1 MYSSIISNSFCFLT
15 PAFAHGAYQALADNI
30 PELRAPSIRGQ
41 LRWWWRNLGYQS
53 EDELFGSASGSHGS
67 ASKVQ
72 IRLISPEQIHLC
84 TSEVLPHKDNPRHRG
99 AKQAI
104 QENKDL
110 YTVQLRPVRG
120 AFSIHQKEQLEN
132 TMRAWLLMGSVG
144 QRANRS
150 AGSVWPE
157 HNAPLSASDYLATCR
172 SLLHRSPIKIALLD
186 TPSMGA
192 REARDLSG
200 RFLGGFNVDVPGN
213 VFGSASPRKSSS
225 LKLRAVL
232 LGDGLQ
238 VAALWCPKD
247 IGDSPENLHR
257 ALEKMTTIPAKKTL
271 ASLII
276 DILPDLC
283 P

>member
-1 MYSSIISNSFCFLT
+1 MSSLIISHSFRLLT
-15 PAFAHGAYQALADNI
+15 PAFAHGAYQALTDNI

-53 EDELFGSASGSHGS
+53 GDKLFGSASGSHGS
-67 ASKVQ
+67 ASRVQ
-72 IRLISPEQIHLC
+72 IRLILPEQVHLC
-84 TSEVLPHKDNPRHRG
+84 KSEILPHKDNPRHRG
-99 AKQAI
+99 TKQAI

-120 AFSIHQKEQLEN
+120 ALSMDEKEQLEN
-132 TMRAWLLMGSVG
+132 TMRAWLLMGAVG

-157 HNAPLSASDYLATCR
+157 NNAPSSASDYLKTCR
-172 SLLHRSPIKIALLD
+172 SLLQQSRIKIALLD
-186 TPSMGA
+186 TPPMIA
-192 REARDLSG
+192 TEARDLSG

-213 VFGSASPRKSSS
+213 IFGSASPRKSSS
-225 LKLRAVL
+225 LKLRAVSL
-232 LGDGLQ
+232 EDGLQ

-247 IGDSPENLHR
+247 IGDSPENLHC
-257 ALEKMTTIPAKKTL
+257 ALEKMTTIPAKKEL

-276 DILPDLC
+276 NTLPDLC